1 MLFVD
6 RSDGSRVRGLD
17 AVKAVLPYV
26 LRRRS
31 EAAVFFS
38 RDIEVE
44 GAMAYLRRKNQEAGG
59 ERYSLFGVLIAA
71 AVRTIA
77 LKPRLNRFVHRRA
90 VYARRGISVSFIVKK
105 SLTEASSEANAK
117 IGFEPEDDLERATAK
132 INAGIE
138 AARAGSPARGD
149 AAYRLYHSLPFGKAT
164 ASLVFRLLDRFNVA
178 PRRAL
183 ESDPLFTSVYF
194 ANLGSIGLDPPYH
207 QLYDWG
213 TASVFMVVGR
223 IFQKAAGG
231 SGEEGARGGAQ
242 GRRHYV
248 TVKFAVDERIADG
261 LYFAHAVALFQK
273 LVSRPECLEAPADLS
288 EAEA

>member
-1 MLFVD
+1 MLFYD
-6 RSDGSRVRGLD
+6 RPDGRRVRGLD

-31 EAAVFFS
+31 ESSVFFS
-38 RDIEVE
+38 RDIDVE
-44 GAMAYLRRKNQEAGG
+44 EALAYLRSKNAEAGG
-59 ERYSLFGVLIAA
+59 ERYSLFGVLISA

-90 VYARRGISVSFIVKK
+90 VYERSGISVSFIVKK
-105 SLTEASSEANAK
+105 SLTEDSSEANAK
-117 IGFEPEDDLERATAK
+117 ILFDPGDDLERATAK

-138 AARAGSPARGD
+138 AARRGESD
-149 AAYRLYHSLPFGKAT
+149 HPDRKYRLYHRMPFGKAL
-164 ASLVFRLLDRFNVA
+164 ASLSMRALDRFNIA
-178 PRRAL
+178 PRRMLDA
-183 ESDPLFTSVYF
+183 DPLYTSVYF

-223 IFQKAAGG
+223 VFQKEAPGRPEESRRG
-231 SGEEGARGGAQ
+231 S

-248 TVKFAVDERIADG
+248 TVKFTVDERIADG
-261 LYFAHAVALFQK
+261 LYFAHAVSLFQK
-273 LVSRPECLEAPADLS
+273 LVSRPGKLESEPDLS

>member
-6 RSDGSRVRGLD
+6 RSDGARVRGLD

-31 EAAVFFS
+31 EAAVLFS

-44 GAMAYLRRKNQEAGG
+44 GALAYLRRKNAEAGG
-59 ERYSLFGVLIAA
+59 ERYSLFGILIAA

-90 VYARRGISVSFIVKK
+90 VYARKGISVSFIVKK

-138 AARAGSPARGD
+138 AARIGSPELGD
-149 AAYRLYHSLPFGKAT
+149 RKYRFYHSLPFGKAT
-164 ASLVFRLLDRFNVA
+164 VSLLFRALDRFNVA
-178 PRRAL
+178 PRRLIEA
-183 ESDPLFTSVYF
+183 DPLFTSVYF

-213 TASVFMVVGR
+213 SASVFMVVGR
-223 IFQKAAGG
+223 IFQKDADEAGG
-231 SGEEGARGGAQ
+231 AGRPGGP
-242 GRRHYV
+242 GRRHFV

-261 LYFAHAVALFQK
+261 LYFAHAVSLFQR
-273 LVSRPECLEAPADLS
+273 LVSRPESLEEEPDLS